1 MARIIVFDVN
11 ETLLDLKAL
20 DPHFQRLFGDAGV
33 KQKWFAQVLQTSL
46 LVTITN
52 SYVDFGVIGGHAL
65 EMVAA
70 RHGIALTDDDR
81 AQITQGMRSLPPH
94 ADVIDNLER
103 LQAAGLRLA
112 TLTNSSPAMV
122 QAQLTNAGLMDY
134 FEQTLSVEAVRRF
147 KPAAEVYRMAAEKL
161 KVDISQM
168 RLVAAHEWDVTG
180 AMRAGAASAFIARPG
195 MVLGPLSAQPDI
207 VGNNLYE
214 VTDQILKIDL

>member
-52 SYVDFGVIGGHAL
+52 SYVDFGAIGGHAL
-65 EMVAA
+65 EMTAA
-70 RHGIALTDDDR
+70 RHGVALTNDDR
-81 AQITQGMRSLPPH
+81 SQIAQGMRSLPPH

-103 LQAAGLRLA
+103 LRAAGLRLA

-122 QAQLTNAGLMDY
+122 QAQLTNAGLIDY
-134 FEQTLSVEAVRRF
+134 FEQALSVETVRRF

-161 KVDISQM
+161 KVDIGQM

-180 AMRAGAASAFIARPG
+180 AIRAGAAGAFIARPG

-207 VGNNLYE
+207 VGKDLYD